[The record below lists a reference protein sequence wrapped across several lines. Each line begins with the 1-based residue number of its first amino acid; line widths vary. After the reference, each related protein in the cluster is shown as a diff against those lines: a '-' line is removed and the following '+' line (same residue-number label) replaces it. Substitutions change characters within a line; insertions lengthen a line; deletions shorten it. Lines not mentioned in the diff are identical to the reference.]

1 MPLGIVMMF
10 WFVVGMV
17 LAVPTACIFMLAAWL
32 TGSRLSTGLRIAR
45 TVLAGLV
52 PVWFVPY
59 ILGAFIAWTIFSA
72 LALGVGPRLGDD
84 WYVPIQDG
92 YELSIFN
99 AMDWG
104 EINGRSGIRV
114 EYVREVVRAGSW
126 LAGKSNPVF
135 EEDSEEEARYFMLD
149 MSADSLSWYESKQ
162 DLEAAWGAA
171 GLGPLPELQRSDY
184 LYSTL
189 RPHQYDFAAMSG
201 AVLLYGAGVVAL
213 WWGWTRSIRSR
224 I

>member
-1 MPLGIVMMF
+1 
-10 WFVVGMV
+10 
-17 LAVPTACIFMLAAWL
+17 
-32 TGSRLSTGLRIAR
+32 
-45 TVLAGLV
+45 V
-52 PVWFVPY
+52 PVGFVPY

-72 LALGVGPRLGDD
+72 SALGVGPRLGDD

-149 MSADSLSWYESKQ
+149 MSADSLAWYESKHRVPVSSG
-162 DLEAAWGAA
+162 DIELNWLDSRRSA
-171 GLGPLPELQRSDY
+171 GQQAVMTRLARVVTEGVPHHVTQRGNRR
-184 LYSTL
+184 
-189 RPHQYDFAAMSG
+189 RPVTPPSNGRRGD
-201 AVLLYGAGVVAL
+201 
-213 WWGWTRSIRSR
+213 
-224 I
+224 